1 MQPRPLLVRE
11 RRHTQRYYIALPVE
25 FDGGNGTTLDVS
37 EAGIRLE
44 TAERLA
50 LGRLIAFR
58 LVFNNVDPGEPW
70 RMAGAGEVIR
80 VEPTGDHFVAAVRVT
95 DYALPEP
102 SAAPSP
108 S

>member
-25 FDGGNGTTLDVS
+25 FDGATGTTRDVS

-50 LGRLIAFR
+50 LGRLIAFQ
-58 LVFNNVDPGEPW
+58 LVFKNVNPGEAW

-80 VEPTGDHFVAAVRVT
+80 VEPEGDHFVAAVRVT

-102 SAAPSP
+102 SASSP